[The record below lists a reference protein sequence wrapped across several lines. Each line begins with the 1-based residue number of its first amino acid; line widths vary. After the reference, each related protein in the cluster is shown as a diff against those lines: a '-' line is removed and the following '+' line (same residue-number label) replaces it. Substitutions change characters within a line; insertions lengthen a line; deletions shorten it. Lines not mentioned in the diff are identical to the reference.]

1 MPDVPGHH
9 TRVLGAAGA
18 SRDEVTMDLNLKGS
32 GVIVTGASKGLG
44 RAAARALAAE
54 GANVLAVA
62 RTEASLQEL
71 AKENF
76 PGKIYPHVCDMRDRE
91 QVAALAGKAVELMG
105 RLDAVVN
112 NAGIAPAAKF
122 LDMDMDLFDEVMEVN
137 VASLAVLSQ
146 AAGRIFVEKG
156 TGGRI
161 INIVSTSGILGKATL
176 AAYSA
181 SKGAAIQMTKAL
193 AAEWARH
200 DIQVNA
206 IAPGAFATEAQSF
219 VTGNPEIY
227 EKRVRKIPARRMADP
242 EEIGPLVCFLS
253 SQASKFV
260 SGAVYVID
268 GGETAKQ

>member
-1 MPDVPGHH
+1 
-9 TRVLGAAGA
+9 
-18 SRDEVTMDLNLKGS
+18 MDLNLNQS

-62 RTEASLQEL
+62 RSESSLEEL
-71 AKENF
+71 AAECF
-76 PGKIYPHVCDMRDRE
+76 PGRIVPQVCDMRDRD
-91 QVAALAGKAVELMG
+91 QVAALVETAVDRLG
-105 RLDAVVN
+105 RLDAVIN
-112 NAGIAPAAKF
+112 NAGIAPAANF
-122 LDMDMDLFDEVMEVN
+122 LEMDMSVFDEVLEVN
-137 VASLAVLSQ
+137 VVSLGVLSQ
-146 AAGRIFVEKG
+146 AAARHFVSAG

-161 INIVSTSGILGKATL
+161 INVVSTSGILGKATL

-219 VTGNPEIY
+219 VTGNPDVL
-227 EKRVRKIPARRMADP
+227 EKRVRKIPARRMAAP

-253 SQASKFV
+253 SELSKFV

>member
-1 MPDVPGHH
+1 
-9 TRVLGAAGA
+9 
-18 SRDEVTMDLNLKGS
+18 MDLNLTGR

-44 RAAARALAAE
+44 RAAARALASE
-54 GANVLAVA
+54 GASVLAVA
-62 RTEASLQEL
+62 RTEASLNEL
-71 AKENF
+71 ASEQF
-76 PGKIYPHVCDMRDRE
+76 TGTIVPQVCDMRDRE
-91 QVAALAGKAVELMG
+91 QVAGLATIAVEKLG

-112 NAGIAPAAKF
+112 NAGIAPAADF
-122 LDMDMDLFDEVMEVN
+122 LEMEMSLFDEVMEVN
-137 VASLAVLSQ
+137 VAALAVLSQ
-146 AAGRIFVEKG
+146 AAARHFVGAG

-161 INIVSTSGILGKATL
+161 INVVSTSGILGKATL

-219 VTGNPEIY
+219 VTGNPDILA
-227 EKRVRKIPARRMADP
+227 KRVRKIPARRMAEPD
-242 EEIGPLVCFLS
+242 EIGPLVCYLASTS
-253 SQASKFV
+253 SRFV

>member
-1 MPDVPGHH
+1 
-9 TRVLGAAGA
+9 
-18 SRDEVTMDLNLKGS
+18 MDLNLKGR

-62 RTEASLQEL
+62 RSEASLKEL
-71 AKENF
+71 STEDF
-76 PGKIYPHVCDMRDRE
+76 TGTIHPHVCDMRDRA
-91 QVAALAGKAVELMG
+91 QVAALADTAVDLMG
-105 RLDAVVN
+105 RLDVVVN
-112 NAGIAPAAKF
+112 NAGIAPAANF
-122 LDMDMDLFDEVMEVN
+122 LEMDMELFDEVMEVN
-137 VASLAVLSQ
+137 VASIAVLSQ
-146 AAGRIFVEKG
+146 AAGRRFVEQG
-156 TGGRI
+156 NGGRI
-161 INIVSTSGILGKATL
+161 INVVSTSGILGKATL

-206 IAPGAFATEAQSF
+206 IAPGAFATEAQAY
-219 VTGNPEIY
+219 VTGNPDIL
-227 EKRVRKIPARRMADP
+227 EKRVRKIPARRMAEPD
-242 EEIGPLVCFLS
+242 EIGPLVCYLS
-253 SQASKFV
+253 SPSSKFV

>member
-1 MPDVPGHH
+1 M
-9 TRVLGAAGA
+9 TER
-18 SRDEVTMDLNLKGS
+18 

-54 GANVLAVA
+54 GAHVLAVA
-62 RTEASLQEL
+62 RTEESLTQL
-71 AKENF
+71 AAENF
-76 PGKIYPHVCDMRDRE
+76 AGEIHPYVCDMRDRAR
-91 QVAALAGKAVELMG
+91 VGGLASVAVERLG

-112 NAGIAPAAKF
+112 NAGIAPAANF
-122 LDMDMDLFDEVMEVN
+122 LEMDMELFDDVMEVN
-137 VASLAVLSQ
+137 VASIAILSQ
-146 AAGRIFVEKG
+146 AAARHFVEAG
-156 TGGRI
+156 HGGRI
-161 INIVSTSGILGKATL
+161 INVVSTSGILGKATL

-219 VTGNPEIY
+219 VTGNPDVLA
-227 EKRVRKIPARRMADP
+227 KRVRKIPARRMAEPD
-242 EEIGPLVCFLS
+242 EIGPLVCYLAS
-253 SQASKFV
+253 SSSKFV